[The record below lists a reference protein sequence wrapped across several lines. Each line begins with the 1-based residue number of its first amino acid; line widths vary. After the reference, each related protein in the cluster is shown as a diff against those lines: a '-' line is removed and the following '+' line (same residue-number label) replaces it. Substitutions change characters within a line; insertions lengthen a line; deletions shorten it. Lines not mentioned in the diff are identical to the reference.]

1 MGHVVDQGQVSRVD
15 QPTVAGQT
23 RHEEGDT
30 RHGER
35 ADGEFSRHHVERGC
49 RHHQRSTSLSNITES
64 NSVALPDERR
74 WSDKKPAMN
83 ASTMAKDCR

>member
-15 QPTVAGQT
+15 QPPVAGQT

-35 ADGEFSRHHVERGC
+35 ANGEFRRHHVERGTDTIRGPPRC
-49 RHHQRSTSLSNITES
+49 QTSPNLIRLL
-64 NSVALPDERR
+64 LPM
-74 WSDKKPAMN
+74 SAAGVTKKPAMN
-83 ASTMAKDCR
+83 ASTIAKDCR